1 MDTRATYLKIVE
13 LNYVFFFYLNYVS
26 SCARYT
32 TEDSIPYYLYFLV
45 QSRVGSIWKKH
56 DLSSPIQVFYR
67 KQQTPEVLT
76 R

>member
-13 LNYVFFFYLNYVS
+13 LNYDLFFILNYVT
-26 SCARYT
+26 SCARHT

-45 QSRVGSIWKKH
+45 QNRVGSIWKKH
-56 DLSSPIQVFYR
+56 DLSSPIQVFFR
-67 KQQTPEVLT
+67 KQQTLEVLT